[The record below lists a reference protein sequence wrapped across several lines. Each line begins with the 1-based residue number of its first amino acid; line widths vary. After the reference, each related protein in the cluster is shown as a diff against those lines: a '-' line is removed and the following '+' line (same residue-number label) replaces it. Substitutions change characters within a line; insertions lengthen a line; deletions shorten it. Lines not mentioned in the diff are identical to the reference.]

1 MTAVAPRVLNLTTPT
16 VRNQRTLVWLD
27 QQDSAIPWSVWD
39 GVVTSL
45 EAYRRWST
53 CSRIVGIVLL
63 EETPGWIEELYEI
76 SSSIAMIFLPQRLL
90 RLKSEAFWS
99 DNFDNL
105 FVLEAIYDSYPF
117 VLSPWESGAESGVK
131 SGVESAESL
140 TRAVSTVETV
150 EEATHIMKRME
161 CQAKERAADAV
172 AIMALLGRY
181 HRLVGVETLS
191 SARQKALAAVS
202 IEPTAIPEQVWM
214 VTQYYRPAHKKRA
227 KEIRE
232 CLRQNC
238 ANPLISR
245 IVLLNEHDE
254 SNDAN
259 KWYDVPGHE
268 KIHQV
273 VIGTR
278 LTYADFIQYVY
289 DKVPPRVVV
298 ILCNSDIYWN
308 ETLQEL
314 WRIQLADRM
323 LGLLRW
329 DIGDAEPT
337 LFGPRADS
345 QDSWIFLSDSIKDRE
360 WDLTPLAFC
369 LGHPGCD
376 NAFAGHMLRNR
387 FALSN
392 PAYSIQSLHLHRTE
406 YRTYDKRDT
415 VPATVYINLAPGY
428 LIDMKQER
436 VPALAPPYL
445 CHELV
450 PFEVRSSSLS
460 NEITYCTMLEKEGRY
475 KWEPTV
481 ENNYFEPAIPYYVW
495 KNAAVTPNG
504 LVYHQHAIYVGKHA
518 DDPRFQYWKGA
529 SVDLFTPLLRCETML
544 ALPFADTAV
553 FRHPNVY
560 VLQYLSRALRLWAEH
575 PYAKDASFWLPR
587 ECGVSLSLL
596 LGDRARRGIPWND
609 ENACWAETVVGGL
622 PGPLALELGK
632 EEITALRTWL
642 PTWEPQ
648 VRGMVC
654 TVLLNEAAGVTRS
667 FVQQRIA
674 PWLQR
679 HDRACKVRSVNGTDS
694 ITHGSYSA
702 MQGTALC
709 LFLGGVDVW
718 APIWALPKEACV
730 VEFQQELKLQGES
743 QHVAHMAELLSW
755 VLLLAK
761 GDVED
766 VQDQIMEQ
774 LEKWYR
780 RSAHHITTIIS

>member
-1 MTAVAPRVLNLTTPT
+1 MTAVAPRLLNLNTPT

-27 QQDSAIPWSVWD
+27 QQDSSLPWSVWD

-53 CSRIVGIVLL
+53 CARVVGIILL
-63 EETPGWIEELYEI
+63 EETPGWIEELYALA
-76 SSSIAMIFLPQRLL
+76 SSVTMIFLPQRLL
-90 RLKSEAFWS
+90 RLKTEAFWS
-99 DNFDNL
+99 DNFDNVL
-105 FVLEAIYDSYPF
+105 CLEAMYDSYPF
-117 VLSPWESGAESGVK
+117 LLSPWASGAASGAA
-131 SGVESAESL
+131 S
-140 TRAVSTVETV
+140 
-150 EEATHIMKRME
+150 
-161 CQAKERAADAV
+161 AADAI
-172 AIMALLGRY
+172 AMMALLGRY
-181 HRLVGVETLS
+181 HRLVGVENIPLG
-191 SARQKALAAVS
+191 RREALTAVS
-202 IEPTAIPEQVWM
+202 VEPSIIPEQVWM
-214 VTQYYRPAHKKRA
+214 FTQYYRPTHKKRA

-232 CLRQNC
+232 CLKENC

-245 IVLLNEHDE
+245 IVLLNEKDE
-254 SNDAN
+254 SHDAN

-289 DKVPPRVVV
+289 DKVPPRVFV
-298 ILCNSDIYWN
+298 ILCNADIYWN

-314 WRIQLADRM
+314 WRIQLANRM

-329 DIGDAEPT
+329 DIGEELK

-369 LGHPGCD
+369 LGQPGCD

-415 VPATVYINLAPGY
+415 VPATVYINLAPGH

-436 VPALAPPYL
+436 VPSLAPPYL

-450 PFEVRSSSLS
+450 PFEIRSSSMS

-495 KNAAVTPNG
+495 NKAAVTPNG
-504 LVYHQHAIYVGKHA
+504 LVYDQHTIYLGKHA
-518 DDPRFQYWKGA
+518 EDPRFQYWTGA
-529 SVDLFTPLLRCETML
+529 SVDLFTPFLRCETML
-544 ALPFADTAV
+544 ALPFADTSV

-560 VLQYLSRALRLWAEH
+560 VLQYLSRALRLWEEH
-575 PYAKDASFWLPR
+575 PFAKEASFWLPR
-587 ECGVSLSLL
+587 DAAFSLSTL
-596 LGDRARRGIPWND
+596 LGDRARRGIPWRED
-609 ENACWAETVVGGL
+609 MACWAQTVVGGL

-642 PTWEPQ
+642 PSWEPR

-654 TVLLNEAAGVTRS
+654 TVLLNETAGVTRS

-679 HDRACKVRSVNGTDS
+679 QDRAWQVRAVNGSDS
-694 ITHGSYSA
+694 MTHGSYSP
-702 MQGTALC
+702 MLGTALC
-709 LFLGGVDVW
+709 LFLGGADVW

-743 QHVAHMAELLSW
+743 QHVAHMAELIPW

-761 GDVED
+761 GDIED

-780 RSAHHITTIIS
+780 RSAHHITTIMP

>member
-1 MTAVAPRVLNLTTPT
+1 MTSPQPRLLNLNTPT

-27 QQDSAIPWSVWD
+27 QQDPVLPWSVWD
-39 GVVTSL
+39 GVVVSL
-45 EAYRRWST
+45 EAYQRWST
-53 CSRIVGIVLL
+53 SARIVGVILL
-63 EETPGWIEELYEI
+63 EETPGWIEELYAL
-76 SSSIAMIFLPQRLL
+76 SSSVTMILLPQRLL
-90 RLKSEAFWS
+90 RVKSQAFWA
-99 DNFDNL
+99 DNFDN
-105 FVLEAIYDSYPF
+105 VMCLEAMYDSYPF
-117 VLSPWESGAESGVK
+117 LLSPWSCAAQGVAES
-131 SGVESAESL
+131 
-140 TRAVSTVETV
+140 
-150 EEATHIMKRME
+150 EEHVTHDKDI
-161 CQAKERAADAV
+161 ADAIC
-172 AIMALLGRY
+172 IMALLGRY
-181 HRLVGVETLS
+181 HRLVGVQKEMVSLARREALS
-191 SARQKALAAVS
+191 SITVD
-202 IEPTAIPEQVWM
+202 PTAIPEEVWM
-214 VTQYYRPAHKKRA
+214 FTQYYRPTHKKRA

-245 IVLLNEHDE
+245 IVLLNEKDE

-273 VIGTR
+273 VIGSR

-289 DKVPPRVVV
+289 DKVPPCVFA
-298 ILCNSDIYWN
+298 ILCNADIYWN

-314 WRIQLADRM
+314 WRIQLANRM

-329 DIGDAEPT
+329 DVGEPT
-337 LFGPRADS
+337 PCGQTEPKLFGPRADS

-369 LGHPGCD
+369 LGQPGCD

-406 YRTYDKRDT
+406 YRTYDKRNT
-415 VPATVYINLAPGY
+415 VPATVYINLAPGH

-436 VPALAPPYL
+436 VPSLAPPYL

-450 PFEVRSSSLS
+450 PFEIRSSSMS

-495 KNAAVTPNG
+495 NKAAVTPNG
-504 LVYHQHAIYVGKHA
+504 LVYDQHTIYLGKHA
-518 DDPRFQYWKGA
+518 EDPRFQYWTGA

-544 ALPFADTAV
+544 ALPFADTSV

-575 PYAKDASFWLPR
+575 PFAKEASFWLPR
-587 ECGVSLSLL
+587 ECAFSLSTL
-596 LGDRARRGIPWND
+596 LGDRARRGIPWSED
-609 ENACWAETVVGGL
+609 TACWAQTVVGGL

-642 PTWEPQ
+642 PSWEPRI
-648 VRGMVC
+648 RGMVC
-654 TVLLNEAAGVTRS
+654 TVLLNETAGVTRS

-679 HDRACKVRSVNGTDS
+679 QDRAWQVRAVNGADS

-709 LFLGGVDVW
+709 IFLGGADVW

-743 QHVAHMAELLSW
+743 QHVAHMAELIPW

-761 GDVED
+761 GDD
-766 VQDQIMEQ
+766 VQNQIMEQ

-780 RSAHHITTIIS
+780 RSAHHITAIMP

>member
-1 MTAVAPRVLNLTTPT
+1 MTSHQPRLLNLNTPT
-16 VRNQRTLVWLD
+16 VRNQRTLIWLD
-27 QQDSAIPWSVWD
+27 QQDPVIPWSVWD

-45 EAYRRWST
+45 EAYQRWST
-53 CSRIVGIVLL
+53 RARIVGIILL
-63 EETPGWIEELYEI
+63 EETTGWIEELYAL
-76 SSSIAMIFLPQRLL
+76 SSSVAMIFLPQRLL
-90 RLKSEAFWS
+90 RLKSQAFWE
-99 DNFDNL
+99 DNFDNVMCL
-105 FVLEAIYDSYPF
+105 DAVYDSYPF
-117 VLSPWESGAESGVK
+117 LMSPWINNMDHGTDGLKE
-131 SGVESAESL
+131 
-140 TRAVSTVETV
+140 STV
-150 EEATHIMKRME
+150 
-161 CQAKERAADAV
+161 DALC
-172 AIMALLGRY
+172 IMALLGRY
-181 HRLVGVETLS
+181 HRLVGVERVPLARREALS
-191 SARQKALAAVS
+191 SVTL
-202 IEPTAIPEQVWM
+202 EPSAIPEQVWLF
-214 VTQYYRPAHKKRA
+214 TQYYRPAHKKRA

-232 CLRQNC
+232 CLKQNC

-245 IVLLNEHDE
+245 IVLLNEKDE
-254 SNDAN
+254 SHDAN

-289 DKVPPRVVV
+289 DKVPPHVFT
-298 ILCNSDIYWN
+298 ILCNADIYWN
-308 ETLQEL
+308 EMLQEL
-314 WRIQLADRM
+314 WRIQLANRM

-329 DIGDAEPT
+329 DIGEPT
-337 LFGPRADS
+337 PCRETEPKLFGPRADS

-369 LGHPGCD
+369 LGQPGCD

-415 VPATVYINLAPGY
+415 VPATVYINLAPGH

-436 VPALAPPYL
+436 VPSLAPPHL

-450 PFEVRSSSLS
+450 PFEIRSSSMS

-495 KNAAVTPNG
+495 NKAAVTPNG
-504 LVYHQHAIYVGKHA
+504 LVYDQHTIYLGKHA
-518 DDPRFQYWKGA
+518 EDPRFQYWTGA

-544 ALPFADTAV
+544 ALPFADTSV

-560 VLQYLSRALRLWAEH
+560 VLQYLSRALRLWEEH
-575 PYAKDASFWLPR
+575 PFAKEASFWLPR
-587 ECGVSLSLL
+587 DAAFSLSTL
-596 LGDRARRGIPWND
+596 LGDRARRGIPWRED
-609 ENACWAETVVGGL
+609 TACWAQTVVGGL

-642 PTWEPQ
+642 PSWEPR

-654 TVLLNEAAGVTRS
+654 TVLLNETAGVTRS
-667 FVQQRIA
+667 FVQQRVT

-679 HDRACKVRSVNGTDS
+679 QDRAWQVRAVNGADS
-694 ITHGSYSA
+694 MTHGSYSA
-702 MQGTALC
+702 MLGTALC
-709 LFLGGVDVW
+709 VFLGGPDVW

-743 QHVAHMAELLSW
+743 QHVAHMAELIPW

-761 GDVED
+761 GTVED

-780 RSAHHITTIIS
+780 RSAHHIATIMP

>member
-1 MTAVAPRVLNLTTPT
+1 
-16 VRNQRTLVWLD
+16 
-27 QQDSAIPWSVWD
+27 VWD

-53 CSRIVGIVLL
+53 SARIVGIILL
-63 EETPGWIEELYEI
+63 EETPGWIEELYALA
-76 SSSIAMIFLPQRLL
+76 SSVAMIFLPQRLL
-90 RLKSEAFWS
+90 RLKSQAFWS
-99 DNFDNL
+99 DNFDN
-105 FVLEAIYDSYPF
+105 VMCLEAMYDSYPF
-117 VLSPWESGAESGVK
+117 LMSPWINMDH
-131 SGVESAESL
+131 L
-140 TRAVSTVETV
+140 TNGLKESTV
-150 EEATHIMKRME
+150 
-161 CQAKERAADAV
+161 DALC
-172 AIMALLGRY
+172 IMALLGRY
-181 HRLVGVETLS
+181 HRLVGVQAVHV
-191 SARQKALAAVS
+191 ARREALAAVS
-202 IEPTAIPEQVWM
+202 VEPVALPEQVWM
-214 VTQYYRPAHKKRA
+214 FTQYYRPAHKKRA

-232 CLRQNC
+232 CLKENC

-245 IVLLNEHDE
+245 IVLLNEKDE

-289 DKVPPRVVV
+289 DNVPPHVFT
-298 ILCNSDIYWN
+298 ILCNADIYWN

-314 WRIQLADRM
+314 WRIQLANRM

-329 DIGDAEPT
+329 DIGDADPK

-369 LGHPGCD
+369 LGQPGCD

-415 VPATVYINLAPGY
+415 VPATVYINLAPGH

-436 VPALAPPYL
+436 VPSLAPPYL

-450 PFEVRSSSLS
+450 PFEIRSSSMS

-495 KNAAVTPNG
+495 NKAAVTPNG
-504 LVYHQHAIYVGKHA
+504 LVYDQHTIYLGKHA
-518 DDPRFQYWKGA
+518 EDPRFQYWKGA

-544 ALPFADTAV
+544 ALPFADTSV

-560 VLQYLSRALRLWAEH
+560 VLQYLSRALRLWEEH
-575 PYAKDASFWLPR
+575 PFAKEASFWLPR
-587 ECGVSLSLL
+587 EAAFSLSLL
-596 LGDRARRGIPWND
+596 LGDRARRGIPWRED
-609 ENACWAETVVGGL
+609 TACWAQTVVGGL

-642 PTWEPQ
+642 PSWEPQ

-654 TVLLNEAAGVTRS
+654 TVLLNETAGVTRS

-679 HDRACKVRSVNGTDS
+679 QDRAWLVRTVNGADS

-702 MQGTALC
+702 MRGTALC
-709 LFLGGVDVW
+709 VFLGGAEVW

-743 QHVAHMAELLSW
+743 QHVAHMAELIPW
-755 VLLLAK
+755 VLLLSK
-761 GDVED
+761 GTVED

-780 RSAHHITTIIS
+780 RSAHHIATIMP

>member
-1 MTAVAPRVLNLTTPT
+1 MTSPQPRLLNLNTPT

-27 QQDSAIPWSVWD
+27 QQDPSIPWSVWD

-53 CSRIVGIVLL
+53 SARIVGIILL
-63 EETPGWIEELYEI
+63 EETPGWTEELYAL
-76 SSSIAMIFLPQRLL
+76 SSSVAMIFLPQRLL
-90 RLKSEAFWS
+90 RVKSQAFWE
-99 DNFDNL
+99 DNFDN
-105 FVLEAIYDSYPF
+105 VMCLEAVYDSYPF
-117 VLSPWESGAESGVK
+117 LMSPWT
-131 SGVESAESL
+131 SAATTSAAHRSL
-140 TRAVSTVETV
+140 THAVSTVGTV
-150 EEATHIMKRME
+150 EEAKQIMDL
-161 CQAKERAADAV
+161 QAKESTVDALC
-172 AIMALLGRY
+172 IMALLGRY
-181 HRLVGVETLS
+181 HRLVGVDKIPL
-191 SARQKALAAVS
+191 ARREALAAVS
-202 IEPTAIPEQVWM
+202 VEPTALPEQVWM

-227 KEIRE
+227 KEIRQ
-232 CLRQNC
+232 CLKENC

-245 IVLLNEHDE
+245 IVLLNEKDE

-289 DKVPPRVVV
+289 DKVPSHVFT
-298 ILCNSDIYWN
+298 ILCNADIYWN

-314 WRIQLADRM
+314 WRIQLANRM

-329 DIGDAEPT
+329 DIGATPCGQTEPK

-369 LGHPGCD
+369 LGQPGCD

-415 VPATVYINLAPGY
+415 VPATVYINLAPGH

-436 VPALAPPYL
+436 VPTLAPPYL

-450 PFEVRSSSLS
+450 PFEIRSSSMS

-475 KWEPTV
+475 TWEPTV

-495 KNAAVTPNG
+495 NKAAVTPNG
-504 LVYHQHAIYVGKHA
+504 LVYDQHTIYLGKHA
-518 DDPRFQYWKGA
+518 EDPRFQYWTGA

-544 ALPFADTAV
+544 ALPFADTSV

-560 VLQYLSRALRLWAEH
+560 VLQYLSRALRLWEEH
-575 PYAKDASFWLPR
+575 PFAKEASFWLPR
-587 ECGVSLSLL
+587 DAAFSLSLL
-596 LGDRARRGIPWND
+596 LGDRARRGIPWRED
-609 ENACWAETVVGGL
+609 TACWAQTVVGGL
-622 PGPLALELGK
+622 PGPLALEIGK
-632 EEITALRTWL
+632 EDITALRTWL
-642 PTWEPQ
+642 PAWEPR

-654 TVLLNEAAGVTRS
+654 TVLLNETAGVTRS

-679 HDRACKVRSVNGTDS
+679 QDRAWMVRTVNGADS

-702 MQGTALC
+702 MLGTALC
-709 LFLGGVDVW
+709 VFLGGAEVW

-743 QHVAHMAELLSW
+743 QHVAHMAELIPW

-761 GDVED
+761 GTVED

-780 RSAHHITTIIS
+780 RSAHHITTIMP

>member
-1 MTAVAPRVLNLTTPT
+1 MTSSQPRLLNLNTPT

-27 QQDSAIPWSVWD
+27 HQDPDLPWSVWD

-45 EAYRRWST
+45 EAYQRWST
-53 CSRIVGIVLL
+53 SARIVGVILL
-63 EETPGWIEELYEI
+63 EETLGWIEELYAL
-76 SSSIAMIFLPQRLL
+76 SSSVTMILLPQRLL
-90 RLKSEAFWS
+90 QLKSQAFWA
-99 DNFDNL
+99 DNFDN
-105 FVLEAIYDSYPF
+105 VMCLEAMYDNYPF
-117 VLSPWESGAESGVK
+117 LLSPWTGAAQGV
-131 SGVESAESL
+131 
-140 TRAVSTVETV
+140 
-150 EEATHIMKRME
+150 
-161 CQAKERAADAV
+161 ADAIC
-172 AIMALLGRY
+172 IMALLGRY
-181 HRLVGVETLS
+181 HRLVGVETVPL
-191 SARQKALAAVS
+191 ARREALVS
-202 IEPTAIPEQVWM
+202 ISVDPTAIPEEVWM
-214 VTQYYRPAHKKRA
+214 VTQYYRPSHKKRA

-245 IVLLNEHDE
+245 IVLLNEKDE

-273 VIGTR
+273 VIGSR

-289 DKVPPRVVV
+289 DKVPPHVFV
-298 ILCNSDIYWN
+298 ILCNADIYWN

-314 WRIQLADRM
+314 WRIQLANRM

-329 DIGDAEPT
+329 DIGQEEPK

-369 LGHPGCD
+369 LGQPGCD

-406 YRTYDKRDT
+406 YRTYDKRNT
-415 VPATVYINLAPGY
+415 VPATVYINLAPGH

-436 VPALAPPYL
+436 VPSLAPPYL

-450 PFEVRSSSLS
+450 PFEIRSSSIS

-495 KNAAVTPNG
+495 NKAAVTPNG
-504 LVYHQHAIYVGKHA
+504 LVYDQHTIYLGKHA
-518 DDPRFQYWKGA
+518 EDPRFQYWTGA

-544 ALPFADTAV
+544 ALPFADTSV

-560 VLQYLSRALRLWAEH
+560 VLQYLSRALRLWEEH
-575 PYAKDASFWLPR
+575 PFAKEASFWLPR
-587 ECGVSLSLL
+587 ECAFSLSTL
-596 LGDRARRGIPWND
+596 LGDRARRGIPWRED
-609 ENACWAETVVGGL
+609 TACWAQTVVGGL

-642 PTWEPQ
+642 PSWEPQ

-654 TVLLNEAAGVTRS
+654 TVLLNETAGVTRS

-679 HDRACKVRSVNGTDS
+679 QDRSWQVRAVNGADS

-702 MQGTALC
+702 MQGAALC
-709 LFLGGVDVW
+709 IFFGGAEVW

-743 QHVAHMAELLSW
+743 QHVAHMAELIPW

-761 GDVED
+761 GDD

-780 RSAHHITTIIS
+780 RSAHHIATIMP

>member
-1 MTAVAPRVLNLTTPT
+1 MTSHQPRLLNLNTPT

-27 QQDSAIPWSVWD
+27 QQDPSIPWSVWD

-53 CSRIVGIVLL
+53 SARIVGIILL
-63 EETPGWIEELYEI
+63 EETPGWIEELYALA
-76 SSSIAMIFLPQRLL
+76 SSVAMIFLPQRLL
-90 RLKSEAFWS
+90 RLKSQDFWS
-99 DNFDNL
+99 DNFDN
-105 FVLEAIYDSYPF
+105 VMCLEAMYDSYPF
-117 VLSPWESGAESGVK
+117 LMSPWINIDHLANDLKE
-131 SGVESAESL
+131 
-140 TRAVSTVETV
+140 STV
-150 EEATHIMKRME
+150 
-161 CQAKERAADAV
+161 DALC
-172 AIMALLGRY
+172 IMALLGRY
-181 HRLVGVETLS
+181 HRLVGVQKIHV
-191 SARQKALAAVS
+191 ARREALAAVS
-202 IEPTAIPEQVWM
+202 VEPTALPEQVWM
-214 VTQYYRPAHKKRA
+214 FTQYYRPAHKKRA
-227 KEIRE
+227 KEIRQ
-232 CLRQNC
+232 CLKENC

-245 IVLLNEHDE
+245 IVLLNEKDE

-289 DKVPPRVVV
+289 DNVPPRVFA
-298 ILCNSDIYWN
+298 ILCNADIYWN

-314 WRIQLADRM
+314 WRIQLANRM

-329 DIGDAEPT
+329 DVGATPCGEEPT

-369 LGHPGCD
+369 LGQPGCD

-415 VPATVYINLAPGY
+415 VPATVYINLAPGH

-436 VPALAPPYL
+436 VPSLAPPYL

-450 PFEVRSSSLS
+450 SFEIRSSSMS

-495 KNAAVTPNG
+495 NKAAVTPNG
-504 LVYHQHAIYVGKHA
+504 LVYDQHTIYLGKHA
-518 DDPRFQYWKGA
+518 DEPRFQYWKGA

-560 VLQYLSRALRLWAEH
+560 VLQYLSRALRLWEEH
-575 PYAKDASFWLPR
+575 PFAKEASFWLPR
-587 ECGVSLSLL
+587 DAAFSLSML
-596 LGDRARRGIPWND
+596 LGDRARRGIPWRED
-609 ENACWAETVVGGL
+609 MACWAQTVVGGL

-632 EEITALRTWL
+632 EEIMALRTWL

-654 TVLLNEAAGVTRS
+654 TVLLNETAGVTRS

-679 HDRACKVRSVNGTDS
+679 QDRAWQVRAVNGADS

-709 LFLGGVDVW
+709 IFLGGAEVW

-743 QHVAHMAELLSW
+743 QHVAHMAELISW
-755 VLLLAK
+755 VLLLSK
-761 GDVED
+761 GTVED

-780 RSAHHITTIIS
+780 RSAHHITAIMP

>member
-1 MTAVAPRVLNLTTPT
+1 MTSPQPRLLNLNTPT

-27 QQDSAIPWSVWD
+27 QQDPVLPWSVWD
-39 GVVTSL
+39 GVVVSL
-45 EAYRRWST
+45 EAYQRWST
-53 CSRIVGIVLL
+53 SARIVGVILL
-63 EETPGWIEELYEI
+63 EETPGWIDELYAL
-76 SSSIAMIFLPQRLL
+76 SSSVTMILLPQRLL
-90 RLKSEAFWS
+90 RVKSQDFWS
-99 DNFDNL
+99 DNFDN
-105 FVLEAIYDSYPF
+105 VMCLEAMYDSYPF
-117 VLSPWESGAESGVK
+117 LLSPWSSAAISEAESG
-131 SGVESAESL
+131 
-140 TRAVSTVETV
+140 
-150 EEATHIMKRME
+150 THDKDIV
-161 CQAKERAADAV
+161 DAIC
-172 AIMALLGRY
+172 IMALLGRY
-181 HRLVGVETLS
+181 HRLVGVQKEIVSRLERYEALS
-191 SARQKALAAVS
+191 SITVD
-202 IEPTAIPEQVWM
+202 PTAIPEEVWM
-214 VTQYYRPAHKKRA
+214 VTQYYRPLHKKRA

-245 IVLLNEHDE
+245 IVLLNEKDE

-273 VIGTR
+273 IIGSR

-289 DKVPPRVVV
+289 DKVPPRVFA
-298 ILCNSDIYWN
+298 ILCNADIYWN

-314 WRIQLADRM
+314 WRIQLANRM

-369 LGHPGCD
+369 LGQPGCD

-406 YRTYDKRDT
+406 YRTYDKRNA
-415 VPATVYINLAPGY
+415 VPATVYINLAPGH

-436 VPALAPPYL
+436 VPSLAPPYL

-450 PFEVRSSSLS
+450 PFEIRSSSMS

-481 ENNYFEPAIPYYVW
+481 ENHYFEPAIPYYVW
-495 KNAAVTPNG
+495 HKAAVTPNG
-504 LVYHQHAIYVGKHA
+504 LVYDQHTIYLGKHA
-518 DDPRFQYWKGA
+518 EDPRFQYWTGSA
-529 SVDLFTPLLRCETML
+529 VDLFTPLLRCETML
-544 ALPFADTAV
+544 ALPFADTSV

-560 VLQYLSRALRLWAEH
+560 VLQYLSRTLRLWAEH
-575 PYAKDASFWLPR
+575 PFAKEASFWLPR
-587 ECGVSLSLL
+587 ECAFSLSTL
-596 LGDRARRGIPWND
+596 LGDRARRGIPWRED
-609 ENACWAETVVGGL
+609 TACWAQTVVGGL

-642 PTWEPQ
+642 PSWEPQ

-654 TVLLNEAAGVTRS
+654 TVLLNETAGVTRS

-679 HDRACKVRSVNGTDS
+679 QDRAWQVRAVNGADS
-694 ITHGSYSA
+694 ITHGSYSP
-702 MQGTALC
+702 MLGTALC
-709 LFLGGVDVW
+709 IFLGGADVW

-743 QHVAHMAELLSW
+743 QHVAHMAELMSW

-761 GDVED
+761 GDD
-766 VQDQIMEQ
+766 VQDQMMEQ

-780 RSAHHITTIIS
+780 RSAHHITTIMP

>member
-1 MTAVAPRVLNLTTPT
+1 MTSHQPRLLNLNTPT
-16 VRNQRTLVWLD
+16 VRNQRTLIWLD
-27 QQDSAIPWSVWD
+27 QQDPVIPWSVWD

-45 EAYRRWST
+45 EAYQRWST
-53 CSRIVGIVLL
+53 RARIVGIILL
-63 EETPGWIEELYEI
+63 EETTGWIEELYAL
-76 SSSIAMIFLPQRLL
+76 SSSVAMIFLPQRLL
-90 RLKSEAFWS
+90 RLKSQAFWE
-99 DNFDNL
+99 DNFDNVMCL
-105 FVLEAIYDSYPF
+105 DAVYDSYPF
-117 VLSPWESGAESGVK
+117 LMSPWINNMDHGTDGLKE
-131 SGVESAESL
+131 
-140 TRAVSTVETV
+140 STV
-150 EEATHIMKRME
+150 
-161 CQAKERAADAV
+161 DALC
-172 AIMALLGRY
+172 IMALLGRY
-181 HRLVGVETLS
+181 HRLVGVERGPLARREALS
-191 SARQKALAAVS
+191 SVTL
-202 IEPTAIPEQVWM
+202 EPSAIPEQVWLF
-214 VTQYYRPAHKKRA
+214 TQYYRPAHKKRA

-232 CLRQNC
+232 CLKQNC

-245 IVLLNEHDE
+245 IVLLNEKDE
-254 SNDAN
+254 SHDAN

-289 DKVPPRVVV
+289 DKVPPHVFT
-298 ILCNSDIYWN
+298 ILCNADIYWN

-314 WRIQLADRM
+314 WRIQLANRM

-329 DIGDAEPT
+329 DIGEPT
-337 LFGPRADS
+337 PCGETEPKLFGPRADS

-369 LGHPGCD
+369 LGQPGCD

-415 VPATVYINLAPGY
+415 VPATVYINLAPGH

-436 VPALAPPYL
+436 VPSLAPPHL

-450 PFEVRSSSLS
+450 PFEIRSSSMS

-495 KNAAVTPNG
+495 NKAAVTPNG
-504 LVYHQHAIYVGKHA
+504 LVYDQHTIYLGKHA
-518 DDPRFQYWKGA
+518 EDPRFQYWTGA

-544 ALPFADTAV
+544 ALPFADTSV

-560 VLQYLSRALRLWAEH
+560 ALQYLSRALRLWEEH
-575 PYAKDASFWLPR
+575 PFAKEASFWLPR
-587 ECGVSLSLL
+587 DAAFSLSTL
-596 LGDRARRGIPWND
+596 LGDRARRGIPWRED
-609 ENACWAETVVGGL
+609 TACWAQTVVGGL

-642 PTWEPQ
+642 PSWEPR

-654 TVLLNEAAGVTRS
+654 TVLLNETAGVTRS
-667 FVQQRIA
+667 FVQQRVN

-679 HDRACKVRSVNGTDS
+679 QDRAWQVRAVNGADS
-694 ITHGSYSA
+694 MTHGSYSA
-702 MQGTALC
+702 MLGTALC
-709 LFLGGVDVW
+709 VFLGGPDVW

-743 QHVAHMAELLSW
+743 QHVAHMAELIPW

-761 GDVED
+761 GTVED

-780 RSAHHITTIIS
+780 RSAHHIATIMP

>member
-1 MTAVAPRVLNLTTPT
+1 MTSHQPRLLNLNTPT
-16 VRNQRTLVWLD
+16 VRNQRTLVWLN
-27 QQDSAIPWSVWD
+27 QQDPSLPWSVWD
-39 GVVTSL
+39 GVVISL

-53 CSRIVGIVLL
+53 CARIVGLILL
-63 EETPGWIEELYEI
+63 EETPGWVEELYALA
-76 SSSIAMIFLPQRLL
+76 SSVAMIFLPQRLL
-90 RLKSEAFWS
+90 RLKSQAFWA
-99 DNFDNL
+99 DNFDN
-105 FVLEAIYDSYPF
+105 VMCLEAMHDSYPF
-117 VLSPWESGAESGVK
+117 LLTPWISNTTHG
-131 SGVESAESL
+131 SL
-140 TRAVSTVETV
+140 THAVSTVCTV
-150 EEATHIMKRME
+150 EEAK
-161 CQAKERAADAV
+161 QAMDRLERQTTESTIDALC
-172 AIMALLGRY
+172 IMAILGRY
-181 HRLVGVETLS
+181 HRLVGVENVPLVRREALS
-191 SARQKALAAVS
+191 SVTL
-202 IEPTAIPEQVWM
+202 EPNAIPEQIWM
-214 VTQYYRPAHKKRA
+214 FTQYYRPAHKKRA

-238 ANPLISR
+238 ANPLLSR
-245 IVLLNEHDE
+245 IVLLNEKDE
-254 SNDAN
+254 SHDAN

-289 DKVPPRVVV
+289 DKVPPRVFA
-298 ILCNSDIYWN
+298 ILCNADIYWD

-314 WRIQLADRM
+314 WRIQLANRM

-329 DIGDAEPT
+329 DIGEAEPT

-369 LGHPGCD
+369 LGQPGCD

-415 VPATVYINLAPGY
+415 IPATVYINLAPGH

-436 VPALAPPYL
+436 VPSLAAPYL

-450 PFEVRSSSLS
+450 PFEIRSSSMS

-495 KNAAVTPNG
+495 NKAAVTPNG
-504 LVYHQHAIYVGKHA
+504 LVYDQHTIYLGKHA
-518 DDPRFQYWKGA
+518 EDPRFQYWTGA

-544 ALPFADTAV
+544 ALPFADTSV

-575 PYAKDASFWLPR
+575 PFAKEASFWLPR
-587 ECGVSLSLL
+587 ECAFSLSTL
-596 LGDRARRGIPWND
+596 LGDQARRGIPWSED
-609 ENACWAETVVGGL
+609 TACWAQTVVGGL

-642 PTWEPQ
+642 PSWEPR

-654 TVLLNEAAGVTRS
+654 TVLLNETAGMTRS

-674 PWLQR
+674 PWLKR
-679 HDRACKVRSVNGTDS
+679 MDRAWQVRAVNGADS
-694 ITHGSYSA
+694 ITHGSYSP
-702 MQGTALC
+702 MLGSALC
-709 LFLGGVDVW
+709 IFIGDAEVW

-743 QHVAHMAELLSW
+743 QHVAHMAELIPW

-761 GDVED
+761 GDD
-766 VQDQIMEQ
+766 VQDQMMEQ

-780 RSAHHITTIIS
+780 RSAHHIMTIIP

>member
-1 MTAVAPRVLNLTTPT
+1 MTSHQPRLLNLNTPT
-16 VRNQRTLVWLD
+16 VRNQRTLIWLD
-27 QQDSAIPWSVWD
+27 TQNPSIPWSVWD

-53 CSRIVGIVLL
+53 SARIVGIILL
-63 EETPGWIEELYEI
+63 EETPEWIEELYALA
-76 SSSIAMIFLPQRLL
+76 SSVAMIFLPQRLL
-90 RLKSEAFWS
+90 RLKSQDFWS
-99 DNFDNL
+99 DNFDN
-105 FVLEAIYDSYPF
+105 VMCLEAMYDSYPF
-117 VLSPWESGAESGVK
+117 LMSPWT
-131 SGVESAESL
+131 SAATTSAAHGSL
-140 TRAVSTVETV
+140 THAVSTVGTV
-150 EEATHIMKRME
+150 EEAKQIMDL
-161 CQAKERAADAV
+161 QAKESTVDALC
-172 AIMALLGRY
+172 IMALLGRY
-181 HRLVGVETLS
+181 HRLVGVDKIPL
-191 SARQKALAAVS
+191 ARREALAAVS
-202 IEPTAIPEQVWM
+202 VEPTALPEQVWM
-214 VTQYYRPAHKKRA
+214 FTQYYRPAHKKRA

-232 CLRQNC
+232 CLKQNC

-245 IVLLNEHDE
+245 IVLLNEKDE
-254 SNDAN
+254 SHDAN

-289 DKVPPRVVV
+289 DKVPSHVFA
-298 ILCNSDIYWN
+298 ILCNADIYWN

-314 WRIQLADRM
+314 WRIQLANRM

-329 DIGDAEPT
+329 DIGEELT

-369 LGHPGCD
+369 LGQPGCD

-406 YRTYDKRDT
+406 YRTYDKRDA
-415 VPATVYINLAPGY
+415 VPASVYINLAPGH

-436 VPALAPPYL
+436 VPSLAPPYL

-450 PFEVRSSSLS
+450 SFEIRSSSMS

-495 KNAAVTPNG
+495 NKAAVTPNG
-504 LVYHQHAIYVGKHA
+504 LVYDQHTIYLGKHA
-518 DDPRFQYWKGA
+518 EDPRFQYWKGS

-544 ALPFADTAV
+544 ALPFTDTLV

-575 PYAKDASFWLPR
+575 PFAKEASFWLPR
-587 ECGVSLSLL
+587 DAAFSLSTL
-596 LGDRARRGIPWND
+596 LGDRARRGIPWRED
-609 ENACWAETVVGGL
+609 TACWAQTVVGGL

-632 EEITALRTWL
+632 EDITALRTWL
-642 PTWEPQ
+642 PAWEPQ

-654 TVLLNEAAGVTRS
+654 TVLLNETAGVTRS

-679 HDRACKVRSVNGTDS
+679 QDRAWLVRTVNGADS

-709 LFLGGVDVW
+709 LFLGGPEVW

-743 QHVAHMAELLSW
+743 QHVAHMAELIPW

-761 GDVED
+761 GTMED

-780 RSAHHITTIIS
+780 RSAHHIATIMP

>member
-1 MTAVAPRVLNLTTPT
+1 MPNYALA
-16 VRNQRTLVWLD
+16 
-27 QQDSAIPWSVWD
+27 SSV
-39 GVVTSL
+39 
-45 EAYRRWST
+45 
-53 CSRIVGIVLL
+53 
-63 EETPGWIEELYEI
+63 
-76 SSSIAMIFLPQRLL
+76 AMIFLPQRLL
-90 RLKSEAFWS
+90 RLKSQDFWS
-99 DNFDNL
+99 DNFDN
-105 FVLEAIYDSYPF
+105 VMCLEAMYDSYPF
-117 VLSPWESGAESGVK
+117 LMSPWINIDHLANDLKE
-131 SGVESAESL
+131 
-140 TRAVSTVETV
+140 STV
-150 EEATHIMKRME
+150 
-161 CQAKERAADAV
+161 DALC
-172 AIMALLGRY
+172 IMALLGRY
-181 HRLVGVETLS
+181 HRLVGVEKIHV
-191 SARQKALAAVS
+191 ARREALAAVS
-202 IEPTAIPEQVWM
+202 VEPTALPEQVWM
-214 VTQYYRPAHKKRA
+214 FTQYYRPAHKKRA
-227 KEIRE
+227 KEIRQ
-232 CLRQNC
+232 CLKENC

-245 IVLLNEHDE
+245 IVLLNEKDE

-289 DKVPPRVVV
+289 DNVPPHVFT
-298 ILCNSDIYWN
+298 ILCNADIYWN

-314 WRIQLADRM
+314 WRIQLANRM

-329 DIGDAEPT
+329 DIGEPT
-337 LFGPRADS
+337 QQTEPKLFGPRADS

-369 LGHPGCD
+369 LGQPGCD

-415 VPATVYINLAPGY
+415 IPATVYINLAPGH

-436 VPALAPPYL
+436 VPSLAPPYL

-450 PFEVRSSSLS
+450 PFEIRSSSMS

-495 KNAAVTPNG
+495 NKAAVTPNG
-504 LVYHQHAIYVGKHA
+504 LVYDQHTIYLGKHA
-518 DDPRFQYWKGA
+518 EDPRFQYWKGA

-544 ALPFADTAV
+544 ALPFADTSV

-560 VLQYLSRALRLWAEH
+560 VLQYLSRALRLWEEH
-575 PYAKDASFWLPR
+575 PFAKEASFWLPR
-587 ECGVSLSLL
+587 EAAFSLSLL
-596 LGDRARRGIPWND
+596 LGDRARRGIPWRED
-609 ENACWAETVVGGL
+609 TACWAQTVVGGL

-642 PTWEPQ
+642 PSWEPQ

-654 TVLLNEAAGVTRS
+654 TVLLNETAGVTRS

-679 HDRACKVRSVNGTDS
+679 QDRAWLVRTVNGADS
-694 ITHGSYSA
+694 MTHGSYSA
-702 MQGTALC
+702 MLGTALC
-709 LFLGGVDVW
+709 VFLGGAEVW

-743 QHVAHMAELLSW
+743 QHVAHMAELIPW
-755 VLLLAK
+755 VLLLSK
-761 GDVED
+761 GTVED

-780 RSAHHITTIIS
+780 RSAHHIATIMP

>member
-1 MTAVAPRVLNLTTPT
+1 MTSSQPRLLNLNTPT

-27 QQDSAIPWSVWD
+27 HQDPELPWSVWD

-45 EAYRRWST
+45 EAYQRWST
-53 CSRIVGIVLL
+53 SARIVGVILL
-63 EETPGWIEELYEI
+63 EETLGWIEELYAL
-76 SSSIAMIFLPQRLL
+76 SSSVTMILLPQRLL
-90 RLKSEAFWS
+90 RLKSQAFWA
-99 DNFDNL
+99 DNFDN
-105 FVLEAIYDSYPF
+105 VMCLEAMYDSYPF
-117 VLSPWESGAESGVK
+117 LLSPWKSAAQDAAQGAAEGV
-131 SGVESAESL
+131 
-140 TRAVSTVETV
+140 TTDDMT
-150 EEATHIMKRME
+150 
-161 CQAKERAADAV
+161 DAIC
-172 AIMALLGRY
+172 IMALLGRY
-181 HRLVGVETLS
+181 HRLVGVETVPL
-191 SARQKALAAVS
+191 ARREALVS
-202 IEPTAIPEQVWM
+202 IAVDPTAIPEEVWM
-214 VTQYYRPAHKKRA
+214 FTQYYRPSHKKRA

-245 IVLLNEHDE
+245 IVLLNEKDE

-273 VIGTR
+273 VIGSR

-289 DKVPPRVVV
+289 DKVPPRVFA
-298 ILCNSDIYWN
+298 ILCNADIYWN

-314 WRIQLADRM
+314 WRIQLANRM

-329 DIGDAEPT
+329 DVGEEPKI
-337 LFGPRADS
+337 FGPRADS

-369 LGHPGCD
+369 LGQPGCD

-406 YRTYDKRDT
+406 YRTYDKRNT
-415 VPATVYINLAPGY
+415 VPATVYINLAPSH

-436 VPALAPPYL
+436 VPSLAPPYL

-450 PFEVRSSSLS
+450 PFEIRSSSIS

-495 KNAAVTPNG
+495 NKAAVTPNG
-504 LVYHQHAIYVGKHA
+504 LVYNQHTIYLGKHA
-518 DDPRFQYWKGA
+518 EDPRFQYWTGA
-529 SVDLFTPLLRCETML
+529 SVNLFTPLLRCETML
-544 ALPFADTAV
+544 ALPFADTSV

-560 VLQYLSRALRLWAEH
+560 VLQYLSRALRLWEEH
-575 PYAKDASFWLPR
+575 PFAKEASFWLPR
-587 ECGVSLSLL
+587 ECSFLLSTL
-596 LGDRARRGIPWND
+596 LGDRARRGIPWRED
-609 ENACWAETVVGGL
+609 TACWAQTIVGGL

-642 PTWEPQ
+642 PSWEPQ

-654 TVLLNEAAGVTRS
+654 TVLLNETAGVTRS
-667 FVQQRIA
+667 FVQQQIA

-679 HDRACKVRSVNGTDS
+679 QDPTWQVRAVNGADS

-709 LFLGGVDVW
+709 IFFGGAEVW
-718 APIWALPKEACV
+718 APIWALPKGACV

-743 QHVAHMAELLSW
+743 QHVAHMAELISW

-761 GDVED
+761 GNIGD

-780 RSAHHITTIIS
+780 RSAHHIVTIMP

>member
-1 MTAVAPRVLNLTTPT
+1 MTAVAPRLLNLNTPT

-27 QQDSAIPWSVWD
+27 QQDPVLPWSVWD

-45 EAYRRWST
+45 ESYRQWST
-53 CSRIVGIVLL
+53 CARIVGIILL
-63 EETPGWIEELYEI
+63 EETPGWIEELYALA
-76 SSSIAMIFLPQRLL
+76 SSVTMIFLPQRLL
-90 RLKSEAFWS
+90 RLKSQEFWS

-105 FVLEAIYDSYPF
+105 LCLEAMYDSYPF
-117 VLSPWESGAESGVK
+117 LLSPWASVAASVAA
-131 SGVESAESL
+131 SAAASAAASTSAEE
-140 TRAVSTVETV
+140 ST
-150 EEATHIMKRME
+150 I
-161 CQAKERAADAV
+161 DAI

-181 HRLVGVETLS
+181 HRLVGVETVPLARREALS
-191 SARQKALAAVS
+191 SITVD
-202 IEPTAIPEQVWM
+202 PTAIPEQVWM
-214 VTQYYRPAHKKRA
+214 VTQYYRPLHKKRA
-227 KEIRE
+227 KEIRQ
-232 CLRQNC
+232 CLKENC

-245 IVLLNEHDE
+245 IVLLNEKDE

-273 VIGTR
+273 VIGSR

-289 DKVPPRVVV
+289 DTVPSHVFV
-298 ILCNSDIYWN
+298 ILCNADIYWN

-314 WRIQLADRM
+314 WRIQLANRM

-329 DIGDAEPT
+329 DVGESEPKI
-337 LFGPRADS
+337 FGPRADS

-369 LGHPGCD
+369 LGQPGCD

-415 VPATVYINLAPGY
+415 IPATVYINLAPGH

-436 VPALAPPYL
+436 VPSLAPPYL

-450 PFEVRSSSLS
+450 PFEIRSSSMS

-495 KNAAVTPNG
+495 NKAAVTPNG
-504 LVYHQHAIYVGKHA
+504 LVYDQHTIYLGKHA
-518 DDPRFQYWKGA
+518 EDPRFQYWTGA

-544 ALPFADTAV
+544 ALPFANTSV
-553 FRHPNVY
+553 FLHPNVY

-575 PYAKDASFWLPR
+575 PFAKEASFWLPR
-587 ECGVSLSLL
+587 ECAFSLSTL
-596 LGDRARRGIPWND
+596 LGDRARRGIPWSED
-609 ENACWAETVVGGL
+609 TACWAQTVVGGL

-642 PTWEPQ
+642 PSWEPRI
-648 VRGMVC
+648 RGMVC
-654 TVLLNEAAGVTRS
+654 TVLLNETAGVTRS

-679 HDRACKVRSVNGTDS
+679 QDRAWQVRAVNGADS

-709 LFLGGVDVW
+709 IFLGGAEVW

-743 QHVAHMAELLSW
+743 QHVAHMAELIPW

-761 GDVED
+761 GTVED

-780 RSAHHITTIIS
+780 RSAHHITAIMP